1 MGEEGGREGEEGGRE
16 RREGEEGGRVGEEG
30 GIDYRVEGLEAAHA
44 KNYPHIARSW
54 RELQKVSEFF
64 PSNKTF
70 AAEMAT
76 STGQSRV

>member
-1 MGEEGGREGEEGGRE
+1 MVIAMLLEGIVASKVHRI
-16 RREGEEGGRVGEEG
+16 
-30 GIDYRVEGLEAAHA
+30 IDYRVEGLEAAHA
-44 KNYPHIARSW
+44 KNYPRIARSW
-54 RELQKVSEFF
+54 RELQKIQKVSEFF

>member
-1 MGEEGGREGEEGGRE
+1 MEYFYHPCDKSFITLYWI
-16 RREGEEGGRVGEEG
+16 
-30 GIDYRVEGLEAAHA
+30 IDYRVEGLEAAHA
-44 KNYPHIARSW
+44 KNYPRIARSW

>member
-1 MGEEGGREGEEGGRE
+1 MNMDGITVKS
-16 RREGEEGGRVGEEG
+16 VGEWG
-30 GIDYRVEGLEAAHA
+30 TNPGQFDSAIDIRVEGLEAAHA
-44 KNYPHIARSW
+44 KNYPRIARSW

>member
-1 MGEEGGREGEEGGRE
+1 MNDPWGHTISICVLGL
-16 RREGEEGGRVGEEG
+16 V
-30 GIDYRVEGLEAAHA
+30 IDYRVEGLEAAHA
-44 KNYPHIARSW
+44 KNYPRIARSW